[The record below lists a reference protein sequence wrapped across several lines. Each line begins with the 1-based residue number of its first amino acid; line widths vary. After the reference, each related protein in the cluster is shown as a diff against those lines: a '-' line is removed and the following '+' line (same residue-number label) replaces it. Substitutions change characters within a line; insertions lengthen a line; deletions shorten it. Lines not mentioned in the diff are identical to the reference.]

1 VAIVTPTK
9 RHERWHQWTWQQSP
23 RRLRGESCDSR
34 GTSVA
39 GVQIAL
45 TEPIR
50 IDDVVIVEGDWG
62 RIEEVNTMV
71 QNGLAEASSLAL
83 GRGFMALVL

>member
-1 VAIVTPTK
+1 
-9 RHERWHQWTWQQSP
+9 
-23 RRLRGESCDSR
+23 
-34 GTSVA
+34 
-39 GVQIAL
+39 
-45 TEPIR
+45 
-50 IDDVVIVEGDWG
+50 VVIVEGDWG